1 MPVRKQPPNHSGQRR
16 HRMRLLTLAAAL
28 VCGQAQAEALRIG
41 VATAGGGEPVTFSG
55 SSMSI
60 LRNQQLLE
68 KAFAGSDTQVQWF
81 FFKGAG
87 PAINEALSNR
97 QLDFA
102 YEGDVPQVV
111 ARANGLDTKLLA
123 AVGVRSKLYLAVPKG
138 SDIKSIAD
146 LKGKKVA
153 LFRGTNNQ
161 LVAINLLAAH
171 GLTERDL
178 KVINLDTGSTLAALA
193 SQGVDAGFGGREL
206 FKLRDQGLV
215 DLIYDNPEN
224 DARYTRQTALVV
236 RSDYEKE
243 HPQQTQKVVDT
254 LVQAAKWVS
263 DDANRAAVFNEWA
276 KTGEPLSAFQDD
288 FNQVALRDTASPL
301 IDDFVRGRYALVAQ
315 QAQQEK
321 LVRRPVSIDG
331 WFETRYLDH
340 ALHSQGLANYWT
352 AYAADGKQAAGVAK
366 VEGPGQGNAATVAQA
381 SAPAGSQGAAK
392 E

>member
-1 MPVRKQPPNHSGQRR
+1 MPAPKRTSIENGKRR
-16 HRMRLLTLAAAL
+16 HTGRLRLLALAVGL
-28 VCGQAQAEALRIG
+28 LCGQAEAEVLRIG
-41 VATAGGGEPVTFSG
+41 VAQAGGGDPLTFSG

-68 KAFAGSDTQVQWF
+68 KAFAGTDTEVQWF

-123 AVGVRSKLYLAVPKG
+123 PVGVRSKLYLAVPKG
-138 SDIKSIAD
+138 SDIKTLED

-193 SQGVDAGFGGREL
+193 SKGVDAGFGGREL

-215 DLIYDNPEN
+215 DLIYDNPDN
-224 DARYTRQTALVV
+224 DARFTRQTALVV

-254 LVQAAKWVS
+254 LVQAAKWIS

-276 KTGEPLSAFQDD
+276 KTGEPLTSFQAD
-288 FNQVALRDTASPL
+288 FNNVALRDVASPL
-301 IDDFVRGRYALVAQ
+301 VDDFVRGRYALVAQ
-315 QAQQEK
+315 QALDEK
-321 LVRRPVSIDG
+321 LIRRPVSIDG
-331 WFETRYLDH
+331 WFDTHYLDH
-340 ALHSQGLANYWT
+340 ALQTQGLATYWT
-352 AYAADGKQAAGVAK
+352 AYAADGKQAAVATTDA
-366 VEGPGQGNAATVAQA
+366 PGQGASIAQA
-381 SAPAGSQGAAK
+381 SRPASGQGTAK